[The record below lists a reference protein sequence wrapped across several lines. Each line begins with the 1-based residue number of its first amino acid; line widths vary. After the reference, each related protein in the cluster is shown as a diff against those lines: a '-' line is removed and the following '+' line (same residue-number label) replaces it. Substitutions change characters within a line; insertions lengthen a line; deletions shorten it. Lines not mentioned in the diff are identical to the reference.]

1 MGLVI
6 LFSLGAVIGWLA
18 TIALRVEEGRRI
30 LRFAIAG
37 VIGSLLAGLAIGNA
51 SVFGGVSVTALG
63 IAIAGAAVVVA
74 AFYLYTR
81 RTASVS
87 A

>member
-6 LFSLGAVIGWLA
+6 LFSLGALIGWLA